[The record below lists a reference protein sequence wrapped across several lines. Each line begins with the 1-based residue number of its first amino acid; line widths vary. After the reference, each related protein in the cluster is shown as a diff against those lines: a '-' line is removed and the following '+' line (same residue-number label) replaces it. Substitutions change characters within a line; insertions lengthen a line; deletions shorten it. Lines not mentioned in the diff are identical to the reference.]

1 MIVRPVAKSRSSP
14 SKITFPGFVQVIREA
29 YRLRGIPPE
38 SFELFTNSIS
48 SATLKQYSSALSRW
62 WYFCGTHG
70 CDFYNSSHSDIIK
83 FLTVEFNKGVSF
95 SYLNVIRSAIS
106 FVRGNDFVNNLEVK
120 RLFKGIFR
128 SRPPRRKYDSI
139 WDPNVILQHL
149 QTLLPSEDLPLKDLS
164 LKLVTL
170 LALTTGH
177 RIQTLSKIKL
187 SNIVFLD
194 KQIEIRIPDEIKTSG
209 LNRVQPNLILP
220 FFSDKKLCAAYTLK
234 VYISR
239 TRSLRN
245 SADSLFIS
253 FNKPHC
259 AIHSTQTLSRWI
271 KIVLS
276 DSGVDVSLF
285 KSHSIRHASTSAA
298 FRSGVNI
305 DSIRKSAGW
314 SKSSETFANFY
325 NLPLCESNV
334 FASSII
340 NL

>member
-1 MIVRPVAKSRSSP
+1 MTIGLPEKKIASLLALLNSFDYGYEYSLRNFARLVGKLVSSCPAVRFGWVHFKSFERFKFIQLIVNNKSFDDMFTFPKSRSSP

-139 WDPNVILQHL
+139 WDPNN
-149 QTLLPSEDLPLKDLS
+149 
-164 LKLVTL
+164 VT
-170 LALTTGH
+170 
-177 RIQTLSKIKL
+177 
-187 SNIVFLD
+187 V
-194 KQIEIRIPDEIKTSG
+194 
-209 LNRVQPNLILP
+209 
-220 FFSDKKLCAAYTLK
+220 
-234 VYISR
+234 
-239 TRSLRN
+239 
-245 SADSLFIS
+245 
-253 FNKPHC
+253 
-259 AIHSTQTLSRWI
+259 
-271 KIVLS
+271 
-276 DSGVDVSLF
+276 
-285 KSHSIRHASTSAA
+285 
-298 FRSGVNI
+298 
-305 DSIRKSAGW
+305 
-314 SKSSETFANFY
+314 
-325 NLPLCESNV
+325 
-334 FASSII
+334 
-340 NL
+340 